1 MWSTQLTVSYL
12 LLVISSI
19 FYLTLIILCLVL
31 LADTYLN
38 AFTMI
43 LVLVLIIEWWRS
55 FHYLH
60 TIKGELALFHYIH
73 QIYWHKQRWY
83 IMRKPLLFRYLIILN
98 LKSRR
103 NGNRQTLLIMI
114 DSMQPDNWRTL
125 HYYLKQLELI

>member
-83 IMRKPLLFRYLIILN
+83 IIRKPLLFRYLIILN

>member
-19 FYLTLIILCLVL
+19 FYLILIILCLVL